1 MIQAQTLGFLKELV
15 DNNNR
20 EWFQVNKERYDKAR
34 ENLINLTTDL
44 IAKIHQV
51 DPGVSADLD
60 PKKSV
65 MRIYRDIRFSKNK
78 TPYKNN
84 FGVSIPSH
92 GAKLGGVEYYLQ
104 IQPGKSFIAGGYWM
118 PEAEH
123 LRAIRQEIDYNAADL
138 KKVIDE
144 PGFVELFGE
153 FRKQDSLK
161 TVPRDYSADN
171 ENIALLKLKSFIV
184 MHQLTDKEIQSPKA
198 AEIIINACSKLYPLN
213 VFLKNAIGQTNIQ
226 S

>member
-1 MIQAQTLGFLKELV
+1 MIQPQTFEFLKELV

-20 EWFQVNKERYDKAR
+20 EWFQANKERYDSARDNVIELTGNIITKLHKA
-34 ENLINLTTDL
+34 
-44 IAKIHQV
+44 
-51 DPGVSADLD
+51 DPTVSTDLD
-60 PKKSV
+60 PQKCV

-84 FGVSIPSH
+84 IGVSIPTLSS
-92 GAKLGGVEYYLQ
+92 KLGGAEYYLH

-123 LRAIRQEIDYNAADL
+123 LKSIRQEIDYNAADL
-138 KKVIDE
+138 KKIIDE
-144 PGFVELFGE
+144 PGFVKLFGD

-171 ENIALLKLKSFIV
+171 ENIDLLKLKSFIV
-184 MHQLTDKEIQSPKA
+184 SHPLKDKQLQNAKA
-198 AEIIINACSKLYPLN
+198 AEEIVAVCSRICPLN
-213 VFLKNAIGQTNIQ
+213 VFLRSAIA
-226 S
+226 

>member
-1 MIQAQTLGFLKELV
+1 MIQAQTLDFLKELV

-20 EWFQVNKERYDKAR
+20 EWFQANKERYDKAR
-34 ENLINLTTDL
+34 ENLIELTTSL
-44 IAKIHQV
+44 ISKVHQI

-78 TPYKNN
+78 TPYKSN

-92 GAKLGGVEYYLQ
+92 GLKLGGVEYYLQ

-123 LRAIRQEIDYNAADL
+123 LKAIRQEIDYNAADL
-138 KKVIDE
+138 KKIIDE
-144 PGFVELFGE
+144 PGFVKLFGE
-153 FRKQDSLK
+153 FRKQEQLK
-161 TVPRDYSADN
+161 TVPRDYNADN
-171 ENIALLKLKSFIV
+171 ENIELLKLKSFV
-184 MHQLTDKEIQSPKA
+184 VFHQLIDKEVQSATA
-198 AEIIINACSKLYPLN
+198 AEDIAGLCSKIYPLN
-213 VFLKNAIGQTNIQ
+213 VFLKNAIG
-226 S
+226 